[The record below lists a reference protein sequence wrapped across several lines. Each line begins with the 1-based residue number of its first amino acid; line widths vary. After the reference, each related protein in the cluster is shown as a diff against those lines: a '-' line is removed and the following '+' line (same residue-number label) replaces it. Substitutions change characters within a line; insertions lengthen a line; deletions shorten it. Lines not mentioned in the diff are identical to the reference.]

1 MRLSVSSPFVDSKSK
16 LKDKTKTSDSYLR
29 QCAYHQKRGVSIFI
43 SKIGDKIE
51 ALKLLQLPAHQ
62 LLRGTQSYV

>member
-29 QCAYHQKRGVSIFI
+29 QCAYHQKRGVSVFI

-51 ALKLLQLPAHQ
+51 A
-62 LLRGTQSYV
+62 